1 MADARVVI
9 VDVESPVFFREA
21 GHLRCRQQR
30 RHVID
35 AVVVA
40 SADGRVVLSQVVELG
55 LVERRGLSRIWEAL
69 QHVAG
74 RGRLL
79 SVVVAVRGR
88 REEVGQGRLRVRKH
102 VIRVRV
108 AVRSYWPVANAVFVV
123 CQEFR
128 IVLGRLDDFAFAG
141 GVELLVA
148 DERRLR
154 IAVNELLMIRAMA
167 ERPPR

>member
-9 VDVESPVFFREA
+9 VDVEPPVFFREA
-21 GHLRCRQQR
+21 GHLRGRQQR
-30 RHVID
+30 RHVIN

-108 AVRSYWPVANAVFVV
+108 AVRSYWPVANVFVV
-123 CQEFR
+123 RQEFR

-167 ERPPR
+167 EWPPR